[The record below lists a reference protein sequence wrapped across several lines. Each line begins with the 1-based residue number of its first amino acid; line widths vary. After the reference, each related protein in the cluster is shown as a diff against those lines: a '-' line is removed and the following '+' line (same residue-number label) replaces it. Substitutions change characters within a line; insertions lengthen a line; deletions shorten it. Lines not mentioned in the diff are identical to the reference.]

1 MYETTTKTI
10 KGMLTDYEINR
21 IAELTAT
28 KLAAKL
34 GNAARDDE
42 DIIFVDE
49 IAHMTGLKVSTIRA
63 YARKGMPIT
72 SGRGRKLYSTRGAIK
87 EWMLNR

>member
-1 MYETTTKTI
+1 
-10 KGMLTDYEINR
+10 MLTDYEINR

-49 IAHMTGLKVSTIRA
+49 IAHMTGLKVSTIRC
-63 YARKGMPIT
+63 YAHKGMPIT
-72 SGRGRKLYSTRGAIK
+72 SGGGRKLYSTRGAIR

>member
-1 MYETTTKTI
+1 
-10 KGMLTDYEINR
+10 MLTDYEINR

-34 GNAARDDE
+34 GNADRDDE
-42 DIIFVDE
+42 DIIFIDE

>member
-1 MYETTTKTI
+1 
-10 KGMLTDYEINR
+10 MLTDYEINR

-34 GNAARDDE
+34 GNAERDDD
-42 DIIFVDE
+42 DIIFIDE
-49 IAHMTGLKVSTIRA
+49 IARMTGLKVSTIRA